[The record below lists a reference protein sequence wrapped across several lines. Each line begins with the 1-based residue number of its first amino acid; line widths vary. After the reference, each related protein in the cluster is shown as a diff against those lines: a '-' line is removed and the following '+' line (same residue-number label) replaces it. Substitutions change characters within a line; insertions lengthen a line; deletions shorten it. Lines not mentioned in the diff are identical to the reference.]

1 MNYEIQTSD
10 VVSFGTL
17 PGILIEHD
25 HDVKEKTLSSY
36 AATYLKKEVQ
46 AEGLARNLE
55 GFARLLSVSAEY
67 AGTYLDFAKLA
78 SDAQIARQS
87 ALR

>member
-25 HDVKEKTLSSY
+25 HDVKEKTLCSY
-36 AATYLKKEVQ
+36 TATYLKKEVQ
-46 AEGLARNLE
+46 AEGLARN
-55 GFARLLSVSAEY
+55 LSVSAEY